1 MKKKERM
8 VTVPRG
14 MVTVPEGDPVRV
26 RLEWRTGL
34 VKLKL
39 QHKEEDCNGTKE
51 KESE

>member
-1 MKKKERM
+1 VKKEDRT

-14 MVTVPEGDPVRV
+14 IVTVPEGDPVRV

-39 QHKEEDCNGTKE
+39 QRQEEDEDGTKE
-51 KESE
+51 KEGE